1 MSTLAPPF
9 QLLEINLISAQDLAP
24 VAKNIKAYA
33 VAWIH
38 PDRKLTTQIDPDG
51 DNNPMWNE
59 KFVFRV
65 DDDFLNAEDSVI
77 MIEIYASAWLRDIL
91 IGTVGIIVRNLLPPS
106 SRLNRKSSKVR
117 FVALQV
123 RRPSGRPQG
132 VLNIGVNLV
141 DATMRSMPMYSEL
154 STSVVEEWDPKKE
167 NINNTKPSE
176 TPRSDNSCGYDYKL
190 YPLQRCQSEKND
202 STINDYA
209 YTPAGKQNMYYED
222 EHGEMG
228 SEIGIPTTK
237 NGKIVNANGSL
248 CSDVGP
254 SPSVVAAAIAK
265 GLYPVPLPVPR
276 ATPAN
281 PLILDWPGKD
291 SEVGM
296 GNNNMIDRWRT
307 APELTPV
314 YDHLGQ
320 HHKGGKA
327 MSVKG
332 KNRRHNGNNN
342 GRFSCF
348 GTALGCE
355 FSITCGGGNR
365 KHQKRGG
372 GGKGHHNNTAASE
385 MTFDDISYI

>member
-9 QLLEINLISAQDLAP
+9 QLLELNIISGQDLAP
-24 VAKNIKAYA
+24 VVKNMKAYA

-51 DNNPMWNE
+51 ENNPMWNE

-77 MIEIYASAWLRDIL
+77 MIEIYASAWLRDVL
-91 IGTVGIIVRNLLPPS
+91 IGTVGILVSNLLPPS
-106 SRLNRKSSKVR
+106 TRLNRKSSKVR

-132 VLNIGVNLV
+132 ILNIGVNLV
-141 DATMRSMPMYSEL
+141 DAAMRSMPMYSEL
-154 STSVVEEWDPKKE
+154 SASVVEEWDLMDPKKE
-167 NINNTKPSE
+167 NTKPNQ
-176 TPRSDNSCGYDYKL
+176 TPRSDNSGVYDFKL

-209 YTPAGKQNMYYED
+209 YTPGKQTRYYED
-222 EHGEMG
+222 EHGMG
-228 SEIGIPTTK
+228 SEIGIPLTK

-291 SEVGM
+291 GEMGM
-296 GNNNMIDRWRT
+296 TKNNMIDRWRSE
-307 APELTPV
+307 PDMTPV

-320 HHKGGKA
+320 HPKRGKA

-332 KNRRHNGNNN
+332 KNQRRHNANN
-342 GRFSCF
+342 GMFSCF

-365 KHQKRGG
+365 KQKRVG
-372 GGKGHHNNTAASE
+372 GGKGHHNNTAPSE
-385 MTFDDISYI
+385 MTYDEISYI